1 MPDDPGGAGLAN
13 HHLMPNLGKSMKFMP
28 RFGRV
33 AAFAALLSFALVASP
48 GRALD
53 EGAWSSRSKQDR
65 ALVVVV
71 EQRTFAFFKDSA
83 NTANGQVPDHWPDDH
98 GGDYFS
104 SIASVG
110 FGLTAYGIG
119 AERGWMT
126 RGEAVKRTLATLR
139 FFHDAPQGEQ
149 PDATGYKGFYYHF
162 LDMQSGR
169 RYHSAKWVE
178 LSTIDTTLLLGG
190 VLFAQSYYDRDTR
203 DEREIRRLAEA
214 IYARVDWN
222 WASPRAPAVAMGWTP
237 EAGFIHAD
245 WRGYNEAMLLYV
257 LALGS
262 PTHAVEPAA
271 WSEWTATYDH
281 TWGTFQ
287 GQQHL
292 GFAPLFGHQ
301 YSHVWIDFRGI
312 RDEYMRAHDLDYF
325 ENSKRATLAQR
336 EYAIHNPLQW
346 KGYGKDVWGLTAC
359 NGPRKDIRI
368 GEIDRYASDPKPF
381 HGYIARGAG
390 LFGTID
396 DGTIAPTAATS
407 SIAFAPDIVIPAIR
421 AMRERDGGVL
431 YTRYGFVD
439 AFNPSFDYAD
449 RPLRTGR
456 VVEGVGWV
464 DTLYLG
470 IDQGPIVAMIEN
482 YRSGF
487 VWNVMR
493 KNPHIRR
500 GLARAGFIGGWLA
513 HDAPQG
519 RTTGKE

>member
-1 MPDDPGGAGLAN
+1 
-13 HHLMPNLGKSMKFMP
+13 MKAIA
-28 RFGRV
+28 RV
-33 AAFAALLSFALVASP
+33 ARVTGAAILLLALSARPGHAAANGAAYASLP
-48 GRALD
+48 
-53 EGAWSSRSKQDR
+53 EQDR
-65 ALVVVV
+65 ALLDDV
-71 EQRTFAFFKDSA
+71 ERRTFAFFVDSA
-83 NTANGQVPDHWPDDH
+83 NAANGQVPDHWPDDH

-119 AERGWMT
+119 VERGWMK
-126 RGEAVKRTLATLR
+126 RADAARRTLATLR

-149 PDATGYKGFYYHF
+149 PDATGYRGFYYHF
-162 LDMQSGR
+162 LDMRTGR
-169 RYHSAKWVE
+169 RYRSAKWVE

-190 VLFAQSYYDRDTR
+190 VLFAQSYYDRETR

-262 PTHAVEPAA
+262 PTHAVDTAA
-271 WSEWTATYDH
+271 WSEWTSNYDH

-287 GQQHL
+287 GQRHL

-346 KGYGKDVWGLTAC
+346 KDYGKNLWGLTAC

-368 GEIDRYASDPKPF
+368 GEIDRYANDPKTF
-381 HGYIARGAG
+381 YGYIARGAG
-390 LFGTID
+390 LLGTID
-396 DGTIAPTAATS
+396 DGTIAPTAAAS
-407 SIAFAPDIVIPAIR
+407 SIAFAPEIAIPAIR
-421 AMRERDGGVL
+421 EMRDRYGGAL
-431 YTRYGFVD
+431 YTRHGFVD
-439 AFNPSFDYAD
+439 AFNPSFDYTD

-456 VVEGVGWV
+456 VLPGVGWV

-482 YRSGF
+482 YRSGL
-487 VWNVMR
+487 VWDVMR
-493 KNPHIRR
+493 RNPHVRR
-500 GLARAGFIGGWLA
+500 GLERAGFIGGWLA
-513 HDAPQG
+513 QPAP
-519 RTTGKE
+519 RTRSGAPE